1 MPRKLR
7 EAATERVF
15 IDTNL
20 FLRYLTND
28 QPRHADQVEKLLRR
42 AAAGKVILTT
52 HVLIIAEIVWTL
64 TSFYKTPREEVK
76 DKIVAILNTDGIQV
90 ENTNLILQAA
100 LTFAE
105 KNVDFIDAYTAAWC
119 ATNVVPVVCTF
130 DQAHFKRLSGIVPK
144 LPTEI

>member
-7 EAATERVF
+7 ETAIERVF

-28 QPRHADQVEKLLRR
+28 QPQQADQVEKLLRR
-42 AAAGKVILTT
+42 AAAGKVALVTN
-52 HVLIIAEIVWTL
+52 VLVIAEIVWTL
-64 TSFYKTPREEVK
+64 TSFYKIPREEVK
-76 DKIVAILNTDGIQV
+76 DKVVAILNTDGIEV

-100 LTFAE
+100 LAFAE

-119 ATNVVPVVCTF
+119 SANTVPVVCTF
-130 DQAHFKRLSGIVPK
+130 EQAHFKRLTGVVSK
-144 LPTEI
+144 LPNEV